1 MDIRGDVPARQG
13 AREQN
18 QERTFPRARR
28 APSKKS
34 ITPSIMKSAPKVVNA
49 TPISI
54 DVER

>member
-13 AREQN
+13 EQN